1 MKAAIV
7 YDSGTHTTKKMKSWA
22 DVFVAYFQRGIK
34 RNIVPRLGIEIEH
47 FIVSH
52 DTKTAVPYDGKNGVR
67 EIAYGA
73 LSECDGADGGRFI
86 IRFFNRRFHCHP

>member
-47 FIVSH
+47 FI
-52 DTKTAVPYDGKNGVR
+52 
-67 EIAYGA
+67 A
-73 LSECDGADGGRFI
+73 LARRLLPLRWEMNGGRLSGFDARSI
-86 IRFFNRRFHCHP
+86 YKTT

>member
-34 RNIVPRLGIEIEH
+34 RNIVSRLGIEIEH

-52 DTKTAVPYDGKNGVR
+52 KRPHR
-67 EIAYGA
+67 IAYKP
-73 LSECDGADGGRFI
+73 
-86 IRFFNRRFHCHP
+86 HPDDFAYKVSRGHLKTLIGNFRGLDLNFTISD

>member
-52 DTKTAVPYDGKNGVR
+52 DTDSRLSTGELCGQFAIDSQD
-67 EIAYGA
+67 A
-73 LSECDGADGGRFI
+73 LSAAGRALLPK
-86 IRFFNRRFHCHP
+86 RETGEGK

>member
-67 EIAYGA
+67 EITH
-73 LSECDGADGGRFI
+73 LILHSRLMRI
-86 IRFFNRRFHCHP
+86 